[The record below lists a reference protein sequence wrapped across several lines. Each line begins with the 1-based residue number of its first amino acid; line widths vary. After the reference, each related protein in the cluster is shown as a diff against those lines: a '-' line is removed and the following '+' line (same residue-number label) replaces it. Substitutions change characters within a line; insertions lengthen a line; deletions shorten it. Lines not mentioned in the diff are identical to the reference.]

1 MIKSFR
7 SRRLRRLYER
17 DISVRIPSELRG
29 KLKKVL
35 LFLDSMDDPKGANL
49 PHWRLHRLKGDRK
62 DQWAVSVSA
71 NYRVTFRFVEGDVE
85 DVDLIDYH

>member
-1 MIKSFR
+1 M
-7 SRRLRRLYER
+7 YEK
-17 DISVRIPSELRG
+17 DISTGISPDLRS
-29 KLKKVL
+29 KIKKVL
-35 LFLDSMDDPKGANL
+35 LFLDSMDDPKGASL
-49 PHWRLHRLKGDRK
+49 PHWRLHQLKGNRK

>member
-1 MIKSFR
+1 MIKSFKN
-7 SRRLRRLYER
+7 RRLRQLYER
-17 DISVRIPSELRG
+17 DVSVRIPSELRG

-35 LFLDSMDDPKGANL
+35 LFLDSMDDPKGASL
-49 PHWRLHRLKGDRK
+49 PHWRLHPLKGNRK